1 MTLVGLAI
9 ICFKECVII
18 LNKFFI
24 CPSEVRYIFI
34 KSICGCFMFI
44 VKENDDSLL
53 ERTQIFFEF
62 LKKIKLNRLVS
73 WVKRPI

>member
-1 MTLVGLAI
+1 
-9 ICFKECVII
+9 
-18 LNKFFI
+18 
-24 CPSEVRYIFI
+24 
-34 KSICGCFMFI
+34 MFI

-73 WVKRPI
+73 WVKRLI